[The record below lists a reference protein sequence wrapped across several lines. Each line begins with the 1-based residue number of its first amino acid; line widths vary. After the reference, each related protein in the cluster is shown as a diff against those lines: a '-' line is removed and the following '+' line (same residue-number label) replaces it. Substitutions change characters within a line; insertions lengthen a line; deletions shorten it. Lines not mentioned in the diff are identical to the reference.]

1 MKGFLRGD
9 NKVQFKEIEI
19 EKDRDKVVKF
29 RKDSFNLSFG
39 NFSGFDEEEYLRWLD
54 EKIKEFPEGFVL
66 VEEDGKYIGQLELTI
81 REFEGKEIGYVN
93 LYYLIPEIRGK
104 GKGKELHD
112 YAMQFFEN
120 NKVSEYHLRVSPSNT
135 GAINFYKKNGMKEIG
150 PEVDG
155 KVIRMK
161 GYL

>member
-1 MKGFLRGD
+1 VKF
-9 NKVQFKEIEI
+9 
-19 EKDRDKVVKF
+19 EKIDIKKHRDEVVKF
-29 RKDSFNLSFG
+29 RKDSFKISFG
-39 NFSGFDEEEYLRWLD
+39 DTSGFGEEEEYLHWLD
-54 EKIKEFPEGFVL
+54 EKIRDFPKGIVL

-81 REFEGKEIGYVN
+81 RQYECREIGYVN
-93 LYYLIPEIRGK
+93 LYYLIPEMRGK
-104 GKGKELHD
+104 GKGKELHN
-112 YAMQFFEN
+112 YAKQFFQN

-135 GAINFYKKNGMKEIG
+135 AAIKFYLKVGMKEFG